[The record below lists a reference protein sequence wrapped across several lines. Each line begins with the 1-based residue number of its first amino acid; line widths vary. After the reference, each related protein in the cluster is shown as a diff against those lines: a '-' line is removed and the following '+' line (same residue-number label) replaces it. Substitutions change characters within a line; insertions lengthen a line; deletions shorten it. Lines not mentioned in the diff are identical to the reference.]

1 MLVSRVWVK
10 VSDHDFVVDDNDV
23 NIQEGNGC
31 EQVTAGELYAG
42 VVAIEESS
50 ESVKI
55 R

>member
-1 MLVSRVWVK
+1 MLLSRVWVK

-31 EQVTAGELYAG
+31 ERVIAGELYGG
-42 VVAIEESS
+42 VVAVEESS

-55 R
+55 L